1 MIDSPSFRSWVGDM
15 MDCEESPRS
24 GSFWLGE
31 SGTAGP
37 PIEPYF
43 WMSAE
48 SGSAGTDGGAEGT
61 DPYLRSS
68 AESVAVCAEATDTS
82 GGCDTG
88 ATASATATNA
98 AIPERAWGLARR
110 LARTGGGA
118 DGEECVMGWC

>member
-1 MIDSPSFRSWVGDM
+1 

-48 SGSAGTDGGAEGT
+48 SGSVGPGGGTEGT

-68 AESVAVCAEATDTS
+68 AGSVALCAEATDTS
-82 GGCDTG
+82 GPRDMG

-98 AIPERAWGLARR
+98 AIPERARGLTRR
-110 LARTGGGA
+110 LARVGGDA
-118 DGEECVMGWC
+118 DEEGGVMGWC